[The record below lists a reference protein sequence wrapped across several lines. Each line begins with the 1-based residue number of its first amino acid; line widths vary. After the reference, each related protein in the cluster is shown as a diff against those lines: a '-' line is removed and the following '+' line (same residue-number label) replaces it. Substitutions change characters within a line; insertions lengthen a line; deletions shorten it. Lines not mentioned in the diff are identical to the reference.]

1 MSTLRV
7 NNIADTSGLDLFA
20 NSKTANGYQK
30 LPGGLIIQWGS
41 VSGNAARS
49 VTYPVAFPAA
59 VLNISA
65 TVYSGGNEGGVTYVT
80 VTGRSTTGC
89 SFFIDADVAPVGIN
103 WIAIGY

>member
-7 NNIADTSGLDLFA
+7 NNIANTSGLDLFA
-20 NSKTANGYQK
+20 NSKTADGYQK

-41 VSGNAARS
+41 VSGNGSKS

-59 VLNISA
+59 VLNICA
-65 TVYSGGNEGGVTYVT
+65 TIYNGGNEAGVTYVS

-89 SFFIDADVAPVGIN
+89 SFFIDADVTPQGIN